1 MATTARAGT
10 AGASSRALWAALA
23 LTLVVVAAGVALRL
37 LDIFAGQFPFGT
49 TWFPAL
55 FAVGGLIAAALLLRR
70 APALAW
76 FAMAAA
82 SAIGAIEV
90 VGVIR
95 DRQATTTLR
104 DWPIEVAVAVTAL
117 VLAAGV
123 AGAYASRSPTG
134 NRQTTR
140 GRLWRLLVVVGFGV
154 VVVAGVLAI
163 GTAASLVAFGFVTD
177 AGGLRV
183 DGRIAAGFIAI
194 ATLGGMWL
202 DLGGPIGRARAR
214 GGGLPAFPRALAD
227 ELLPTSTAMRRQGVE
242 HERARLAA
250 ELHARVLPD
259 LRRAAEAAEATGA
272 ASDPLAVGLRHAVED
287 VEELMHG
294 RQSVV
299 LEEYGLV
306 AALEWLAER
315 TQQRRPL
322 VVDLELD
329 GASVDDPGAVTKP
342 IAQAAFRIAQLA
354 VDNVVRHAGATRV
367 VLHLTVDAARFELVI
382 EDDGTGIEP
391 GRERGSRAG
400 RGLHDMRAA
409 AAEIGATLRV
419 ERREPGT
426 LIDLVHERG
435 SAAPGGAQ
443 GADPGA
449 ATPR

>member
-1 MATTARAGT
+1 
-10 AGASSRALWAALA
+10 
-23 LTLVVVAAGVALRL
+23 
-37 LDIFAGQFPFGT
+37 
-49 TWFPAL
+49 
-55 FAVGGLIAAALLLRR
+55 
-70 APALAW
+70 
-76 FAMAAA
+76 
-82 SAIGAIEV
+82 
-90 VGVIR
+90 
-95 DRQATTTLR
+95 
-104 DWPIEVAVAVTAL
+104 
-117 VLAAGV
+117 
-123 AGAYASRSPTG
+123 
-134 NRQTTR
+134 
-140 GRLWRLLVVVGFGV
+140 
-154 VVVAGVLAI
+154 
-163 GTAASLVAFGFVTD
+163 
-177 AGGLRV
+177 
-183 DGRIAAGFIAI
+183 
-194 ATLGGMWL
+194 
-202 DLGGPIGRARAR
+202 
-214 GGGLPAFPRALAD
+214 
-227 ELLPTSTAMRRQGVE
+227 MRRQGVE

-259 LRRAAEAAEATGA
+259 LRRAAEAAEATGT

-329 GASVDDPGAVTKP
+329 GASVDDRGAVTKP

-354 VDNVVRHAGATRV
+354 IDNVVRHASATRV

-409 AAEIGATLRV
+409 AAEIGATLRL

-426 LIDLVHERG
+426 LIDLVLERG
-435 SAAPGGAQ
+435 SAAPGGAH
-443 GADPGA
+443 GRAPGA

>member
-1 MATTARAGT
+1 MAATPRMGT
-10 AGASSRALWAALA
+10 AGPSSRALLAALA
-23 LTLVVVAAGVALRL
+23 LTLVVVAAAVLLRL
-37 LDIFAGQFPFGT
+37 LDIAAGRFPFGT
-49 TWFPAL
+49 AWFPVL
-55 FAVGGLIAAALLLRR
+55 FAAGGLIAAALLTRR

-76 FAMAAA
+76 FAMVAA

-90 VGVIR
+90 VGVVR
-95 DRQATTTLR
+95 DRQATTTLA

-123 AGAYASRSPTG
+123 ATAYASRTPAK
-134 NRQTTR
+134 
-140 GRLWRLLVVVGFGV
+140 LWRLLVVIGFGV
-154 VVVAGVLAI
+154 VVVAGALAI
-163 GTAASLVAFGFVTD
+163 GTAASLAAFGFVTD

-202 DLGGPIGRARAR
+202 DLGGPIGRAWA
-214 GGGLPAFPRALAD
+214 GAGSLSGFPRALAD

-322 VVDLELD
+322 VMELELG
-329 GASVDDPGAVTKP
+329 GAGVDDPGAVTKP
-342 IAQAAFRIAQLA
+342 VARAAFRIAQLA
-354 VDNVVRHAGATRV
+354 VDNVVRHASATRV
-367 VLHLTVDAARFELVI
+367 VLHLTVDAARFELGI

-391 GRERGSRAG
+391 GRDRGSHAG

-419 ERREPGT
+419 ERRAPGT
-426 LIDLVHERG
+426 LVDLVLERG
-435 SAAPGGAQ
+435 SAAAGGA
-443 GADPGA
+443 PGA
-449 ATPR
+449 ARGAATLR

>member
-1 MATTARAGT
+1 MAATPRMGT
-10 AGASSRALWAALA
+10 AGPSSRALLAALA
-23 LTLVVVAAGVALRL
+23 LALVVVAAAVGLRL
-37 LDIFAGQFPFGT
+37 LDIAAGRFPFGT
-49 TWFPAL
+49 AWFPVL
-55 FAVGGLIAAALLLRR
+55 FAAGGLIAAALLARR

-76 FAMAAA
+76 FAMVAA

-95 DRQATTTLR
+95 DRQATTTLA

-123 AGAYASRSPTG
+123 ATAYASRTPAK
-134 NRQTTR
+134 
-140 GRLWRLLVVVGFGV
+140 LWRLLVVIGFGG
-154 VVVAGVLAI
+154 VVVAGALAV
-163 GTAASLVAFGFVTD
+163 GTAASLAAFGFVTD

-202 DLGGPIGRARAR
+202 DLGGPIGRAWA
-214 GGGLPAFPRALAD
+214 GAGGLSGFPRALAD

-322 VVDLELD
+322 VMDLELG
-329 GASVDDPGAVTKP
+329 GAGVDDPGAVTKP
-342 IAQAAFRIAQLA
+342 VARAAFRIAQLA
-354 VDNVVRHAGATRV
+354 VDNVVRHASATRV
-367 VLHLTVDAARFELVI
+367 VLHLTVDAARFELGI

-391 GRERGSRAG
+391 GRDRGSRAG

-426 LIDLVHERG
+426 LVDLVLERG
-435 SAAPGGAQ
+435 SAAAGGAPR
-443 GADPGA
+443 AAPGA